1 MRERRHIMFGSQILE
16 VAIGIVFV
24 YLLLS
29 LICST
34 ANELVARMS
43 ALRSG
48 TLEAGIHNLLSGKTP
63 SGQEL
68 TDIFYEH
75 PLIKGL
81 YKQGWFD
88 KLVGRKGK
96 PSYIPSS
103 TFALTLF
110 DIFAP
115 TDAAG
120 PRALS
125 DVRNA
130 VVNLPDSETRNTLL
144 FLIDEA
150 EGDLK
155 KAREN
160 VEQWFNNAME
170 RVSGWYKR
178 NIQLITLGVAF
189 IISAGLNAD
198 TFIIA
203 NSFYR
208 DPTVRASVVSS
219 AQEAAKQPL
228 SAESEQSLARMSQ
241 TLQQLQLPMGWS
253 DPRMIPSKSI
263 GWITKFFGLLFTTLA
278 ISLGAPFWFDLLGKI
293 IRPTGKQEKT
303 PEK

>member
-1 MRERRHIMFGSQILE
+1 MFGSQILE

-68 TDIFYEH
+68 ADIFYEH

-81 YKQGWFD
+81 YRQGCFD

-115 TDAAG
+115 TNAAG
-120 PRALS
+120 PKTLT

-155 KAREN
+155 KARGN

-208 DPTVRASVVSS
+208 DPTVRASVVAG
-219 AQEAAKQPL
+219 AQQPL
-228 SAESEQSLARMSQ
+228 PTESEQSLTKIKQ

-253 DPRMIPSKSI
+253 DTRMIPSTSL
-263 GWITKFFGLLFTTLA
+263 GWITKFFGWLFTTLA